1 MNLSEVTIKE
11 FRDAVKD
18 EYGLVLEI
26 TEATQILEGMVGYF
40 DVLATID
47 CREKGQV
54 S

>member
-1 MNLSEVTIKE
+1 MICEQTIKE
-11 FRDAVKD
+11 FQDAVMN
-18 EYGLVLEI
+18 EYGLVLEL

-47 CREKGQV
+47 SREKGQV

>member
-1 MNLSEVTIKE
+1 MICEQTIKE
-11 FRDAVKD
+11 FQDAVKA
-18 EYGLVLEI
+18 EYGVALELI
-26 TEATQILEGMVGYF
+26 EATQILEGMIGYF

>member
-1 MNLSEVTIKE
+1 MICEQTIKE
-11 FRDAVKD
+11 FQDAVKD
-18 EYGLVLEI
+18 EYGVVLEL

-47 CREKGQV
+47 CRDKDQV